1 VPSTLNEFPLLG
13 GTIRVPRIGA
23 WSAEVEFREETAY
36 TGTALLTVEGIEFS
50 GYCRRSA
57 LKGSSRVSG
66 LVIGGAG
73 GLDTALPAKQYVAP
87 KVESVLA
94 DIMRP
99 SGETLSA
106 TVSSSVTGRTLT
118 TWQRAEGTA
127 QEAISALAEALGMPW
142 RVLLD
147 GTIWI
152 GAETWAEATPEHRTL
167 SDDQATGT
175 VTVSLLPSLLPG
187 ATFQGLQ
194 LEQVTHVLDPAEPR
208 TEASQT
214 SPAAALAAFLGP
226 AEKRIRYS
234 RSYSARVV
242 KQNGDGTLQVLPDD
256 AQFKG
261 SGVDQVKIR
270 LGVPGTATVPKGA
283 RVELQFEGGDPQKPI
298 ATAFFNGELTELN
311 LGSGADFV
319 ALAQL
324 VLGELNQ
331 IKTDYDLHT
340 HPTGMGPSG
349 PPAVPLTQPQ
359 SVAAS
364 KVKAE

>member
-1 VPSTLNEFPLLG
+1 M
-13 GTIRVPRIGA
+13 
-23 WSAEVEFREETAY
+23 EFRSETAY
-36 TGTALLTVEGIEFS
+36 TGAALLTVEGIEFQ
-50 GYCRRSA
+50 GYCQRAA
-57 LKGSSRVSG
+57 LKSSGRVSG
-66 LVIGGAG
+66 MVVGGAG
-73 GLDTALPAKQYVAP
+73 GLETTLPAKQYVAP
-87 KVESVLA
+87 KVQAVLD
-94 DIMRP
+94 DILRP
-99 SGETLSA
+99 AGETLST
-106 TVSSSVTGRTLT
+106 TVASSVTVRVLT

-127 QEAISALAEALGMPW
+127 QEAISAVAESLGMPW

-147 GTIWI
+147 GTIWL
-152 GAETWAEATPEHRTL
+152 GEETWTDPALECRTL
-167 SDDQATGT
+167 NDDQATGT

-187 ATFQGLQ
+187 ATFQGLR
-194 LEQVTHVLDPAEPR
+194 LEQVNHVLDPAEPR

-256 AQFKG
+256 SMFKG

-270 LGVPGTATVPKGA
+270 LGVPGTCTVPKGA

-298 ATAFFNGELTELN
+298 ATAFFDGQLTLLN
-311 LGSGADFV
+311 LGAGTDFV
-319 ALAQL
+319 ALAGK
-324 VLGELNQ
+324 VLTELNQ
-331 IKTDYDLHT
+331 IKTDFDKHM

-349 PPAVPLTQPQ
+349 PPSLPMTTPQ

-364 KVKAE
+364 KTKAE